1 MMDWLQQFSEFHFL
15 RPHWLWALLPLLAIG
30 LTLSHWHKQQSGW
43 QSVLAGHLYRHLI
56 CHESGK
62 KNRPPLWLLNMA
74 WLIATLAL
82 AGPTWQRLPQPVYQ
96 LHSGK
101 VVLMDMS
108 MSMRATDL
116 NPNRLTRAKYKAI
129 DLVKQLSEG
138 ETGLV
143 AYAGDAFTISPLS
156 SDGQNLTTLIP
167 SLSPEIMP
175 IPGSDPALGLQ
186 AAINLLQSASYQ
198 QGEIFWITDGVDNQ
212 QLQELQGILGSSPY
226 RLSILA
232 VGTEEGAPI
241 KMLDGELLKDRNG
254 AIVIPKVPMGQL
266 KTLAR
271 QGGGR
276 FAPMQ
281 ADNSD
286 IEYLVNQSQLSQ
298 DENADEEQANQDNFG
313 DKWQEMGPY
322 LLLLLL
328 PFAAYSFRRGLITV
342 VLLGTLLPIATPQAQ
357 AGWWQDMWHNSDQQG
372 LAAFQQQQFDEAAQT
387 FKDPLWQGSAAY
399 KSQDYESAVKAFS
412 KVEGSE
418 ARYNQGNA
426 LAQLQQYA
434 EAIKQYEQ
442 VLASD
447 PAHADAKANKALLE
461 KLLEQQQEQQKQQES
476 DQQQSDQQ
484 QENQDQE
491 SDQQDQGQSEQQD
504 EQEQQQNAQDSQNQ
518 ESEQQEQQQD
528 QQQKD
533 NAAEQEQQNTEQQE
547 QQQAEQEAKEKDQE
561 QEQQAQQLEQQELS
575 DEEKEQMQRM
585 QHLLNRV
592 PDDPAFLLKR
602 KMQIE
607 AQQRKRERSP
617 SNLQRNW

>member
-1 MMDWLQQFSEFHFL
+1 
-15 RPHWLWALLPLLAIG
+15 
-30 LTLSHWHKQQSGW
+30 
-43 QSVLAGHLYRHLI
+43 
-56 CHESGK
+56 
-62 KNRPPLWLLNMA
+62 
-74 WLIATLAL
+74 
-82 AGPTWQRLPQPVYQ
+82 
-96 LHSGK
+96 
-101 VVLMDMS
+101 
-108 MSMRATDL
+108 
-116 NPNRLTRAKYKAI
+116 
-129 DLVKQLSEG
+129 
-138 ETGLV
+138 LV

-186 AAINLLQSASYQ
+186 AAINLLKSASYQ

-212 QLQELQGILGSSPY
+212 QLQELQGILASSPY

-254 AIVIPKVPMGQL
+254 AIVIPKLPMGQL

-286 IEYLVNQSQLSQ
+286 IDYLINQRQLSQ
-298 DENADEEQANQDNFG
+298 DESEEEDQSKQDNFG

-328 PFAAYSFRRGLITV
+328 PIAAYSFRRGLITV
-342 VLLGTLLPIATPQAQ
+342 VLLGTLLPVFTPQAQ
-357 AGWWQDMWHNSDQQG
+357 AGWWQDMWRNSDQQG

-387 FKDPLWQGSAAY
+387 FNDPLWQGSAAY

-426 LAQLQQYA
+426 LAQLQQFE
-434 EAIKQYEQ
+434 EAIKQYEH

-447 PAHADAKANKALLE
+447 PDHADAKANKALLE
-461 KLLEQQQEQQKQQES
+461 KLLEQQQEQQKQQAS

-484 QENQDQE
+484 QENQEQE

-504 EQEQQQNAQDSQNQ
+504 QQNQQQSAQDAQNQ
-518 ESEQQEQQQD
+518 ENDQQQQD

-533 NAAEQEQQNTEQQE
+533 AAAEQEQQNSEQQE
-547 QQQAEQEAKEKDQE
+547 QQQTEQEANEKDQQ
-561 QEQQAQQLEQQELS
+561 QEQQAQQVEQQTLS
-575 DEEKEQMQRM
+575 DEQKEQMQRM
-585 QHLLNRV
+585 QNLLNRV